1 MTAPEWFDICSPDAL
16 QARTFYQEMFGWPV
30 HVLDDNYTLIGTAE
44 EPVGGIGQDG
54 PDRPYTG
61 IVVYFR
67 VDDVDA
73 ALDRAQRL
81 GGGRWM
87 EPMAI
92 EGRGRIAVFTDPDGN
107 PVGLVGP

>member
-1 MTAPEWFDICSPDAL
+1 MTTPAWFDICSPDARRA
-16 QARTFYQEMFGWPV
+16 QTFYQELFDWPV
-30 HVLDDNYTLIGTAE
+30 KVLHDGYALIGAAE
-44 EPVGGIGQDG
+44 EPTGGIGQDG

-81 GGGRWM
+81 GGGRRM

>member
-1 MTAPEWFDICSPDAL
+1 GRRPGRRRKVPRSRATILPHCAESHPRTSRRFEEDLMTAPEWFDICSPDAL

-44 EPVGGIGQDG
+44 EPIGGIGQDG

-67 VDDVDA
+67 V
-73 ALDRAQRL
+73 
-81 GGGRWM
+81 
-87 EPMAI
+87 
-92 EGRGRIAVFTDPDGN
+92 
-107 PVGLVGP
+107 